1 MFFPKSVYK
10 YLSLDYILLRNES
23 FLKLVFNY
31 QTMENS
37 ASIKKGDFVELK
49 FTGFVDGKVFDS
61 NISEDLKQVHD
72 KAAPEKTIVIVGQ
85 KMVVKGFDHFLEGK
99 ELNKDYEVTLPP
111 KDAFGSRKTELVRII
126 PLKVFHQ
133 QRLNPRPGMSF
144 VFDNQL
150 AKVITISGARVITDF
165 NNPLSGKDIT
175 YKFKISRKVEDLK
188 EKAET
193 VCKLVFRYVPEI
205 SVENDQVTING
216 PKILENFIK
225 QTQDKFKEF
234 LGKEVAF
241 KEVETKKEEPAQ
253 KE

>member
-1 MFFPKSVYK
+1 
-10 YLSLDYILLRNES
+10 
-23 FLKLVFNY
+23 
-31 QTMENS
+31 MENS
-37 ASIKKGDFVELK
+37 IGVKKGDFVELK

-61 NISEDLKQVHD
+61 NTEDIKQIDD
-72 KAAPEKTIVIVGQ
+72 KATPENERTIVIIGQ
-85 KMVVKGFDHFLEGK
+85 RMVVLGLDNFLAGK
-99 ELNKDYEVTLPP
+99 EIGKHYEVTLSP
-111 KDAFGSRKTELVRII
+111 KDAFGLRKTELVRII

-175 YKFKISRKVEDLK
+175 YKFKISRIVDDLK
-188 EKAET
+188 EKAEA

-205 SVENDQVTING
+205 SVENQEVTING